1 MKHSEYI
8 FSVKDFKG
16 DEVILTNYVY
26 SMHVYSSR
34 KSEADREA
42 RLRALDLVPEV
53 LQKPRYVYYN
63 YDDPAANR
71 RRYIDLVE
79 FAGRIKALVVVVD
92 ASTRPE
98 EVVSWQVKSNLKQE
112 KIERGGII
120 YNGKTITPES
130 KI

>member
-1 MKHSEYI
+1 MLATGNQCI
-8 FSVKDFKG
+8 IQLG
-16 DEVILTNYVY
+16 
-26 SMHVYSSR
+26 
-34 KSEADREA
+34 
-42 RLRALDLVPEV
+42 
-53 LQKPRYVYYN
+53 
-63 YDDPAANR
+63 

-79 FAGRIKALVVVVD
+79 FAVVVVVD

-120 YNGKTITPES
+120 YNGKVITPES

>member
-1 MKHSEYI
+1 M
-8 FSVKDFKG
+8 SVKDFKG
-16 DEVILTNYVY
+16 DEVVLTNYVF
-26 SMHVYSSR
+26 SMHVYSSK

-63 YDDPAANR
+63 YDDPAATR

-79 FAGRIKALVVVVD
+79 FAGKIKALVVVVD

-120 YNGKTITPES
+120 YNGKAITPES

>member
-1 MKHSEYI
+1 MKRSEYM
-8 FSVKDFKG
+8 FFVKDFKG
-16 DEVILTNYVY
+16 DEVVLTNYVCN
-26 SMHVYSSR
+26 MHVYSSK

-53 LQKPRYVYYN
+53 LHKPRYVYYN
-63 YDDPAANR
+63 YDDPDSAR
-71 RRYIDLVE
+71 RRYIDLIE
-79 FAGRIKALVVVVD
+79 FDGKIKALVVVVD

-98 EVVSWQVKSNLKQE
+98 EVISWQVKSNLKQE

-120 YNGKTITPES
+120 YNGKVITPES